1 MKKDSKDKMLI
12 ERFLL
17 VCLCKGATQSILVPA
32 HSSMH
37 RPPLRAGSQFPVWPV
52 HKAKARRKKLEER
65 VGSSC
70 QHSSASANGNT
81 ILVPFWS
88 KENNG
93 SLWF

>member
-1 MKKDSKDKMLI
+1 MKKDSKNKMLI

-52 HKAKARRKKLEER
+52 HKARRKKLEER